1 MDGPTAPACQ
11 LRQPAN
17 CASLF
22 GIARIPGDNH
32 IRDMLDPAEPALL
45 RPVFAQAVG
54 QLGRIDSGPDG
65 FRRIGGRVLIALD
78 GTKYYCSRSI
88 RCPHCPTR
96 LCGESETEYHHAM
109 LAATLV
115 APRHD
120 KVIPPEPEFPAG
132 TGIPRRNRNSPPEPE
147 FPAGTGIPRRNRNSS
162 SRRTGRRSRTARTRP
177 PGAGSPP
184 MPGATQ
190 PSTRFIPATTCSPA
204 SRCVRRCRRRA
215 GWEQRERLLQANT
228 ALRGTPGLTD
238 WVLSNPLAA
247 KLATDDLAAQP
258 GVGPWITR
266 QVNRLIGRVVALW
279 DAQGGESAAGNRQ
292 P

>member
-115 APRHD
+115 APGHD
-120 KVIPPEPEFPAG
+120 KVI
-132 TGIPRRNRNSPPEPE
+132 PPEPE

-204 SRCVRRCRRRA
+204 SRCARRCRRRA
-215 GWEQRERLLQANT
+215 GT
-228 ALRGTPGLTD
+228 
-238 WVLSNPLAA
+238 SSS
-247 KLATDDLAAQP
+247 
-258 GVGPWITR
+258 
-266 QVNRLIGRVVALW
+266 
-279 DAQGGESAAGNRQ
+279 SASRHRIR
-292 P
+292 